1 MSRSV
6 NLQYSTICMYYI
18 YTGKHQMAI
27 IVRVKDSK
35 VAAVVSAESRHRPL
49 TSSMIASREVG
60 AVNDEIMASSVN
72 MAACPYTH
80 R

>member
-6 NLQYSTICMYYI
+6 NLQYSTICIII

-35 VAAVVSAESRHRPL
+35 VAAVLSVGSRHGPL
-49 TSSMIASREVG
+49 TSSMMIASREVG